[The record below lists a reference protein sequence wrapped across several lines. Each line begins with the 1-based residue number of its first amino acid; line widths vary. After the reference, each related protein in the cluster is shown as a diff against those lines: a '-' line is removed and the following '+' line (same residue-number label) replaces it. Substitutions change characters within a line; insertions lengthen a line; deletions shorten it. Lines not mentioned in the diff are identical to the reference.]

1 MTTPFQN
8 AKAAAFAA
16 LNANAAVTVTYV
28 RGADTVDL
36 ESVKGRGEAESEGDE
51 GFTVRQELVDWLFD
65 AADLVL
71 GGQPVKPQQGDLI
84 KWTTGGETRVYLVG
98 ETGAQS
104 PWKYSDQGETRL
116 RVHTTFHGTE

>member
-1 MTTPFQN
+1 MTFLSDGAGWLFQQL
-8 AKAAAFAA
+8 KTH
-16 LNANAAVTVTYV
+16 AAVTVTYV
-28 RGADTVDL
+28 RGADTIDL
-36 ESVKGRGEAESEGDE
+36 EAVKGRGEAESEGEE
-51 GFTVRQELVDWLFD
+51 GFDVRQELVDWLFD

-71 GGQPVKPQQGDLI
+71 GGQTVKPRQGDMV
-84 KWTTGGETRVYLVG
+84 KWTTAGETRIYLVG